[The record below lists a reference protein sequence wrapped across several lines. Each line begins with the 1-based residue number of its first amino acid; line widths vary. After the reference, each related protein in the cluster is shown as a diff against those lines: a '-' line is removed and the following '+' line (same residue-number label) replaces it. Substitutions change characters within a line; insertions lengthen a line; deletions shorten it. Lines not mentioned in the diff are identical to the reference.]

1 MRVYDRAHKMFFK
14 VHCLFQ
20 LRRVEISIPSHSFFP
35 LRAVRLMSVYA
46 TAGLGEKNSSFT
58 MIFTCLVTINARVE
72 HIKKLMTQDLHF
84 PLCLTRLT
92 SSRLLL
98 FLTVALML
106 FN

>member
-1 MRVYDRAHKMFFK
+1 
-14 VHCLFQ
+14 
-20 LRRVEISIPSHSFFP
+20 
-35 LRAVRLMSVYA
+35 
-46 TAGLGEKNSSFT
+46 
-58 MIFTCLVTINARVE
+58 
-72 HIKKLMTQDLHF
+72 MTQDLHF